1 MRQYI
6 YMCVCDVCLGKL
18 HINATGSLV
27 AFGGSLLVFY
37 IPMWADLNFETKH
50 KEEEQRQKKEGDKQH
65 GKYGCFL
72 N

>member
-6 YMCVCDVCLGKL
+6 YVCVCDVCLGKL
-18 HINATGSLV
+18 HINETRSLV
-27 AFGGSLLVFY
+27 AFGGSLVFY